1 MKLLAGM
8 KPLRGCRRALVLAA
22 LWLPGQLAFAH
33 AALVSSEPGRRA
45 VLATP
50 PVQIRLCFNENVEAK
65 FSQVTLSRAGAES
78 SLALGSIALDP
89 ASANCLHVPIEAPL
103 ANGSY
108 TIRYRVLSVDGHV
121 VDYGYGFRL
130 DAP

>member
-1 MKLLAGM
+1 MKRLEG
-8 KPLRGCRRALVLAA
+8 RRALLLAA
-22 LWLPGQLAFAH
+22 LWLPAPLAFAH

-45 VLATP
+45 VLTTP
-50 PVQIRLCFNENVEAK
+50 PAQIRLCFNENVEAK
-65 FSQVTLSRAGAES
+65 FSQVTLLRAGEDS
-78 SLALGSIALDP
+78 KIALGSIALDP
-89 ASANCLHVPIEAPL
+89 ASARCLNVPIEATL

-108 TIRYRVLSVDGHV
+108 TVRYRVLSVDGHV

>member
-1 MKLLAGM
+1 MR
-8 KPLRGCRRALVLAA
+8 PLPGCRRALVLAA
-22 LWLPGQLAFAH
+22 LWLPAPLALAH

-45 VLATP
+45 MLSEP
-50 PVQIRLCFNENVEAK
+50 PSQIRLCFNENVEAK
-65 FSQVTLSRAGAES
+65 FSQVTLSREGEQG
-78 SLALGSIALDP
+78 SLALGGIALDP
-89 ASANCLHVPIEAPL
+89 ASAKCLHVPIEAAL

-130 DAP
+130 NAP